1 MEAAQI
7 LKTKGNSL
15 FGKKQWKEAAR
26 FYTKA
31 IEFKA
36 DPVYY
41 SNRAAC
47 YANLGDNDRVFD
59 DCNSALQLNPV
70 YIKALNR
77 KAHSLELRGD
87 QEEALYGTKKT

>member
-1 MEAAQI
+1 M
-7 LKTKGNSL
+7 
-15 FGKKQWKEAAR
+15 R

-31 IEFKA
+31 LEYKA

-47 YANLGDNDRVFD
+47 YANLGDNDQVFE
-59 DCNSALQLNPV
+59 DCNMALKLNPV

-77 KAHSLELRGD
+77 RAHALELRGD
-87 QEEALYGTKKT
+87 LEESLYGEILLIYSTAKN